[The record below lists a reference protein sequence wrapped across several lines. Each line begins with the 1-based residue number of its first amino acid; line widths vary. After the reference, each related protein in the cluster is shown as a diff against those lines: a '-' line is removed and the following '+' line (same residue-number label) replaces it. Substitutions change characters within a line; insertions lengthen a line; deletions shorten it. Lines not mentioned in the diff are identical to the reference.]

1 MQKQHT
7 LNKVQWGF
15 LVAHAWTEAS
25 FRKQLEQDP
34 SSAIKLFAKQQ
45 FDLELEHDVALPM
58 DLPLPPADLGIE
70 SLTMES
76 TPAPATATGS
86 ATASGSATGT
96 GSATAGDVHTSEKS
110 N

>member
-1 MQKQHT
+1 MDKPHT
-7 LNKVQWGF
+7 LDKVQWGF

-34 SSAIKLFAKQQ
+34 SSAIKIFAKQQ
-45 FDLELEHDVALPM
+45 FGLEIEHDVALPM

-70 SLTMES
+70 ALTLGMGPG
-76 TPAPATATGS
+76 PAPGTATGS
-86 ATASGSATGT
+86 ATGT
-96 GSATAGDVHTSEKS
+96 GCATAGDVHTSERG